1 MKIQIDSGGRKLSIG
16 IPTALIFSKPSAWLY
31 LKMVKKNMA
40 YAERYMPDD
49 VDVSVSGL
57 FENLPEDAVYTIC
70 SELRRIKKKHGSW
83 ELVNVES
90 ADGSIV
96 KITL

>member
-1 MKIQIDSGGRKLSIG
+1 MKIQIDSGGRKFSMG
-16 IPTALIFSKPSAWLY
+16 IPTALIFSKPSVWLY
-31 LKMVKKNMA
+31 LKLAKKNMV
-40 YAERYMPDD
+40 YAERYMPAD
-49 VDVSVSGL
+49 VDVSVNSL
-57 FENLPEDAVYTIC
+57 FDNMPEDAVYAIC

-83 ELVNVES
+83 KLVDVES